1 MKERKITLGVITANH
16 SLLSYARQIAQE
28 QNEDVE
34 ISSKALEE
42 AVSVGKE
49 MKRNGVEV
57 IVSRGGTAH
66 ILRESLSIPILSIPL
81 TSMDILKSI
90 KNALPLGKQILLMNF
105 RNQLSGIEIFE
116 DLFAI
121 TLIQGVYYDLHSQ
134 ERVISS
140 ARNQADVVIGGSN
153 SINFAKKYGL
163 AGIELQTSK
172 ETVASVFE
180 DAKSVASSRREDQK
194 NTERYRCII
203 DSTHDGIIAV
213 DNNGLITILNRTA
226 KDILKISAD
235 EVMGKPITRYVPD
248 SQIIKVLQNQKPMVN
263 KLEKINDD
271 LFVSNHIP
279 IELGGEVI
287 GGVSTFQ
294 HVSNVIK
301 AENEIRRSYA
311 KGHISRYSI
320 KDLIYKSK
328 VMKDVID
335 KIEKFSATDS
345 TIFISGETGT
355 GKEIIAH
362 SIHDLSHRRKGPFVA
377 INCAAFPDQLL
388 ESELFGYEEGAFTG
402 ARKGGKPGLFELAHL
417 GTIFLDEI
425 GESPHNVQARLL
437 RVLQEKEVMRIGG
450 DRLIPV
456 NVRVIAATNRNL
468 NQAVRD
474 GSVRED
480 LFFRINMLNIH
491 IPPLRERTGDI
502 PILVDEI
509 TKKVSEKYKFDVLK
523 IPEYCLQKLKG
534 YSWPGNIRQLEH
546 FLERLVLLSNSKF
559 NEGIFD
565 ESYQQLVDYT
575 WSIENSKETMT
586 TPLSLKEFS
595 SLKKKEDEAEIIRK
609 ALEDSRFC
617 KSKTANDLGI
627 SRTTLWRKLKGMD
640 NDL

>member
-1 MKERKITLGVITANH
+1 MKERKIALGIITANN
-16 SLLSYARQIAQE
+16 SLLGYARQIAEE
-28 QNEDVE
+28 QNEDIQ

-49 MKRNGVEV
+49 MTRNGVEV

-66 ILRESLSIPILSIPL
+66 ILRETLSIPILAIPL

-90 KNALPLGKQILLMNF
+90 KSALPLGKKILLMNF

-116 DLFAI
+116 DLFSI
-121 TLIQGVYYDLHSQ
+121 NLIQGVYYDLDSQ

-163 AGIELQTSK
+163 EGVELQTSK
-172 ETVASVFE
+172 ETVASVIE
-180 DAKSVASSRREDQK
+180 DARSVASSRREDQK
-194 NTERYRCII
+194 KAERYRCII
-203 DSTHDGIIAV
+203 DATHDGIIAV
-213 DNNGLITILNRTA
+213 DNKGLITTLNRTA
-226 KDILKISAD
+226 KGILKISAD
-235 EVMGKPITRYVPD
+235 EVTGKPITSYVRD
-248 SQIIKVLQNQKPMVN
+248 SQIMKVLQNQKPMVN
-263 KLEKINDD
+263 KLEKINGD

-279 IELGGEVI
+279 IEVEGEVI

-294 HVSNVIK
+294 HVSNVIR
-301 AENEIRRSYA
+301 AENEIRRSFA

-320 KDLIYKSK
+320 KDLIYRSK

-345 TIFISGETGT
+345 TVFISGETGT

-362 SIHDLSHRRKGPFVA
+362 SIHDLSNRRKGPFVT

-402 ARKGGKPGLFELAHL
+402 ARKGGKPGLFELAHF

-450 DRLIPV
+450 DRLVPV

-468 NQAVRD
+468 KQAVRD
-474 GSVRED
+474 GKMRED

-491 IPPLRERTGDI
+491 IPPLRERTWDI
-502 PILVDEI
+502 PILVNQI
-509 TKKVSEKYKFDVLK
+509 TKKVSEKYDFDVLQ
-523 IPEYCLQKLKG
+523 IPEYCLDKLKA
-534 YSWPGNIRQLEH
+534 YSWPGNIRQLEN

-559 NEGIFD
+559 DEKIFN

-575 WSIENSKETMT
+575 WTIENSEETMT

-595 SLKKKEDEAEIIRK
+595 NLKRKEDEAEIIKK
-609 ALEDSRFC
+609 ALENSKFRR
-617 KSKTANDLGI
+617 SKTANDLGI